1 MLGIGSTEFVIILFF
16 GFLIFGP
23 EKLPQMGRTIGR
35 AIRQF
40 REASEAMSKTIKT
53 EVTDPFQEAMA
64 PYQETIQETVAPLQE
79 DLQAIDKT
87 LRETEDSIKEPLK
100 ELANPMG
107 TESYNKYSGGKKM
120 GRTAKRT
127 GHSVREGH
135 GPSLFGTSSKSKK
148 DETVS
153 FGSTR
158 TAEDNDYRQEGTD
171 VLAGP
176 NKKAGSGSGAGDK
189 AGSSSKATASAKK
202 PAQAE
207 GTPKAAEKPAA
218 ASAPAEEPAASA
230 APAASASAEADEPKP
245 AAKKQ
250 TAKQAAPA
258 TSGND
263 PFASAVHGSPE
274 PEKPA
279 ASAEPAPTGTDSASL
294 AAALYGLDDDAKG
307 GE

>member
-40 REASEAMSKTIKT
+40 RDASEAMSKTIKT

-135 GPSLFGTSSKSKK
+135 GPSLFGTSSKSKS

-171 VLAGP
+171 LLAGS
-176 NKKAGSGSGAGDK
+176 KKKSG
-189 AGSSSKATASAKK
+189 T
-202 PAQAE
+202 
-207 GTPKAAEKPAA
+207 
-218 ASAPAEEPAASA
+218 
-230 APAASASAEADEPKP
+230 SAEADAGTSSE
-245 AAKKQ
+245 AA
-250 TAKQAAPA
+250 AKQAAPA

-263 PFASAVHGSPE
+263 PFATAVHGSPE

-279 ASAEPAPTGTDSASL
+279 AGGEKAAPTGTDSASL

>member
-40 REASEAMSKTIKT
+40 RDASEAMSKTIKT

-107 TESYNKYSGGKKM
+107 TESYDKYSGRKKM

-135 GPSLFGTSSKSKK
+135 GPSLFGTSSKSKS

-171 VLAGP
+171 LLAGS
-176 NKKAGSGSGAGDK
+176 KKKSGTSAEDD
-189 AGSSSKATASAKK
+189 AGSSSSSSEAAAK
-202 PAQAE
+202 PAAQQAAA
-207 GTPKAAEKPAA
+207 PKAAEKPAA
-218 ASAPAEEPAASA
+218 PSAPAEPAA
-230 APAASASAEADEPKP
+230 KP

-250 TAKQAAPA
+250 PAKQAAPA

-263 PFASAVHGSPE
+263 PFTAAVHGSPE

-279 ASAEPAPTGTDSASL
+279 AASEKAAPTGTDSASL
-294 AAALYGLDDDAKG
+294 AAALYGLDDSTEG